1 MSGSQLLPAP
11 ILPAP
16 ILLASVLLGISLAC
30 GCSGQA
36 EGPRQRVR
44 EFTRC
49 VVPSTAVRFH
59 ESVDGSETT
68 VARVKVVMAEP
79 LLADFLES
87 CGYGELD
94 AGFNGARFGRVES
107 LEWWDPRPEMPLA
120 RGATLAP
127 DATSWRSQVL
137 VVPRDTDLAVYVQ
150 AQMSGADR

>member
-1 MSGSQLLPAP
+1 MALVAALAGGCGGS
-11 ILPAP
+11 
-16 ILLASVLLGISLAC
+16 
-30 GCSGQA
+30 A

-68 VARVKVVMAEP
+68 VARVKVVMGEA
-79 LLADFLES
+79 LLVDFLAS
-87 CGYGELD
+87 CGYSELNPAFD
-94 AGFNGARFGRVES
+94 GARFGRVEE
-107 LEWWDPRPEMPLA
+107 LDWWDPRPEMQLA
-120 RGATLAP
+120 RGASLSPAG
-127 DATSWRSQVL
+127 TSWSSQVL